1 MLRKRGGGG
10 RERERRVEKEKGGK
24 RNKRLCLGTIVQWLG
39 LLFSLLKAQVQ
50 YLLGEL
56 VSHKPGYFPLLP
68 PKVYL

>member
-1 MLRKRGGGG
+1 MLRKKEGRWGKEEGKEG
-10 RERERRVEKEKGGK
+10 RERERRKEKSV
-24 RNKRLCLGTIVQWLG
+24 CLGTIVQWLG
-39 LLFSLLKAQVQ
+39 LLFSLPKAQVQ